1 LNEPRAIRDVV
12 VMSTPEESLK
22 EVEAYLEKNPEDAM
36 GWNSKGVLLATMG
49 NFGPALRALN
59 RAIRLDSDLPSAHSN
74 KGRVLLALGADKA
87 PEALKSFDEALRL
100 KPNDLSALRDKV
112 VALRALGR
120 LPEELKCLKLIVKQ
134 APEEWQ
140 AWMRIGDVYL
150 EAGKFKPATAA
161 YDKVIAIDPKSAP
174 AFVHRAISLS
184 MLEDWHEAIK
194 SAETACEL
202 VPDEIEAWRVL
213 GDVNIRAGKNRSAMK
228 ALEQAATINPED
240 AQVENTMG
248 MVEYKDGNLK
258 EAIRHFRRSTIR
270 DRKNARAYRS
280 MALVSMELEEWV
292 LSRDAWEK
300 YVHLVKNDAEA
311 FDALAIAYS
320 RLGDFCSAAD
330 AWENS
335 RKLFKK
341 EGKDKEASRVTELGR
356 ASRINCSRAR
366 KAERAQKEHEKAT
379 RTFSDRHKLRRKKK
393 ER

>member
-112 VALRALGR
+112 VALRALDR

-140 AWMRIGDVYL
+140 AWMRMGDVYL
-150 EAGKFKPATAA
+150 EAGKFKLATAA
-161 YDKVIAIDPKSAP
+161 YDKVIAIDSKSAP

-228 ALEQAATINPED
+228 ALEQAAKINPED

-320 RLGDFCSAAD
+320 RLGDFCNAAD

-356 ASRINCSRAR
+356 ASRINCSRAK
-366 KAERAQKEHEKAT
+366 KADRAQKEREKAT
-379 RTFSDRHKLRRKKK
+379 RTFSDRHRLRRKKK
-393 ER
+393 GR